1 LEAILEQYRDLNMS
15 ELIVEILGSKDT
27 AAYQVAVSIIEKL
40 GIQLAT
46 ESSDHADLA
55 IAPLLTFKLS
65 PEEANKPRLGT
76 LIFHPSPLPHG
87 RGASALKWAY
97 RRSEP
102 ITAAT
107 WLWAVDKIDA
117 GDICE
122 MEIIKIDYSMS
133 PRAFYETH
141 ILPALERTLERALNN
156 LQRGFIRRVPQLE
169 AYASFDL
176 KL

>member
-1 LEAILEQYRDLNMS
+1 MS
-15 ELIVEILGSKDT
+15 ELIVKIIGNQDA
-27 AAYQVAVSIIEKL
+27 AAYQVAVSVVERL
-40 GIQLAT
+40 GLKMAGDQAENI
-46 ESSDHADLA
+46 DLV

-65 PEEANKPRLGT
+65 PEELNMPRLGT

-97 RRSEP
+97 RRHEP
-102 ITAAT
+102 ITAAS
-107 WLWAVDKIDA
+107 WLWGVDKMDA

-122 MEIIKIDYSMS
+122 MEIVKIDYTMS
-133 PRAFYETH
+133 PRAFYEVH
-141 ILPALERTLERALNN
+141 ILPALQRTLERALNN
-156 LQRGFIRRVPQLE
+156 LQRGFIRRVPQVD

>member
-1 LEAILEQYRDLNMS
+1 MIID
-15 ELIVEILGSKDT
+15 VLGSKDT
-27 AAYQVAVSIIEKL
+27 AAFQAAVSVIERL
-40 GIQLAT
+40 GHKVAT
-46 ESSDHADLA
+46 NPDETVDLA
-55 IAPLLTFKLS
+55 IAPLLTYKFS

-76 LIFHPSPLPHG
+76 LIFHPSPLPYG

-97 RRSEP
+97 RRHEP

-107 WLWAVDKIDA
+107 WLWAVDKMDA

-122 MEIIKIDYSMS
+122 MEIVKVDYALS
-133 PRAFYETH
+133 PRAFYEAH

-156 LQRGFIRRVPQLE
+156 LKIGFIRRVPQVE

>member
-1 LEAILEQYRDLNMS
+1 MIIE
-15 ELIVEILGSKDT
+15 VLGNKDT
-27 AAYQVAVSIIEKL
+27 AAYKLAVAVIEKL
-40 GIQLAT
+40 GMRVAGDPDEI
-46 ESSDHADLA
+46 ADIA
-55 IAPLLTFKLS
+55 IAPLLTYKLS

-107 WLWAVDKIDA
+107 WLWACDKMDA

-122 MEIIKIDYSMS
+122 MEIIRIYYTMS
-133 PRAFYETH
+133 PRSLYESH
-141 ILPALERTLERALNN
+141 ILPALERTLERCLKDI
-156 LQRGFIRRVPQLE
+156 QRGYIRRVPQVE

-176 KL
+176 KI

>member
-1 LEAILEQYRDLNMS
+1 MS
-15 ELIVEILGSKDT
+15 ELVIEILGSKDT
-27 AAYQVAVSIIEKL
+27 AAYQVAVSVIDRL
-40 GIQLAT
+40 GIKQRD
-46 ESSDHADLA
+46 ESTGHIDLA
-55 IAPLLTFKLS
+55 IAPLLTVKLS
-65 PEEANKPRLGT
+65 PSELNMPRYGT

-107 WLWAVDKIDA
+107 WLWAVDKMDA

-122 MEIIKIDYSMS
+122 MEIVKIDYSMS
-133 PRAFYETH
+133 PRAFYEAH

-156 LQRGFIRRVPQLE
+156 IQRGFIRRVPQVE

>member
-1 LEAILEQYRDLNMS
+1 MS

-40 GIQLAT
+40 GIQLAK
-46 ESSDHADLA
+46 ESSDHVDLA

-65 PEEANKPRLGT
+65 PEELNKPRLGT

-102 ITAAT
+102 ITAAA
-107 WLWAVDKIDA
+107 WLWAVDKMDA

-122 MEIIKIDYSMS
+122 MEIVKIDYSMS
-133 PRAFYETH
+133 PRALYEGH
-141 ILPALERTLERALNN
+141 LLPALGRTLERCLYNI
-156 LQRGFIRRVPQLE
+156 QKGFIRRVPQVE
-169 AYASFDL
+169 EYASFDL
-176 KL
+176 KI